1 MSTVKPR
8 VTLRP
13 GANPAD
19 APLVGLETYDPEA
32 AIAVLQSFL
41 EQDADEHRATLEFLM
56 DALDEGRPEGLKIFP
71 ER

>member
-13 GANPAD
+13 GGDPEA
-19 APLVGLETYDPEA
+19 APLIGLETYDPEA
-32 AIAVLQSFL
+32 AIAVLKSFL
-41 EQDADEHRATLEFLM
+41 EQDADEHRAMLEFLM

-71 ER
+71 DR